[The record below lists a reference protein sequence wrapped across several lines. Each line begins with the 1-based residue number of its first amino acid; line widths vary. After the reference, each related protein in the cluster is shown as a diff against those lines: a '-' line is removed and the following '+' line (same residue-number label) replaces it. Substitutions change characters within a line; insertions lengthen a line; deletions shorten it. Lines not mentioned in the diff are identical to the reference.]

1 MTLAAIDRP
10 IRLAR
15 LTTRAWL
22 GLLAFDAARLAGFA
36 NLYAWL
42 AAARFNGSVPGRR
55 WTK

>member
-22 GLLAFDAARLAGFA
+22 GLLAFDAAVSRFA
-36 NLYAWL
+36 NLSRGSPL
-42 AAARFNGSVPGRR
+42 RFNGSVPGRR